1 MKFSDFMV
9 SGIDY
14 RKGYEDLLSSIET
27 EEDLDWIEC
36 IFISASGY
44 LYFEALKSL
53 YDSKAKN
60 KPLHFKAVKDVFR
73 DCILENIRLYV
84 SSDCSDYGNGKSY
97 HTNIYSSRRGK
108 NRYFYLP
115 YEDET
120 NMINWEKAMDI
131 AIDILDPSSIYAI
144 YERQKAENEAYIK
157 EVEAIKA
164 AYENKRSK
172 DIYIGTKIIYYRA
185 LGRF

>member
-9 SGIDY
+9 SSIDY

-27 EEDLDWIEC
+27 EKDLDWIEC
-36 IFISASGY
+36 IFESASGY

-53 YDSKAKN
+53 YKSKAKN

-73 DCILENIRLYV
+73 DCILEDIRLYV
-84 SSDCSDYGNGKSY
+84 SSDCSDYGNGKRY
-97 HTNIYSSRRGK
+97 YTNIHSFRRGK
-108 NRYFYLP
+108 DRYFYLP
-115 YEDET
+115 YENET

-131 AIDILDPSSIYAI
+131 DIDILEPSSIRSI

-164 AYENKRSK
+164 AYENKRAK
-172 DIYIGTKIIYYRA
+172 DTYIGTKLIYYRKH
-185 LGRF
+185 